1 MNKGIVNDVWRVV
14 PEFAQNDNYFSM
26 AVTFSEYKIKCDLHS
41 WTTDWIEV
49 CKSMDQ
55 SGLFAN
61 QYKTNMENNNA

>member
-1 MNKGIVNDVWRVV
+1 
-14 PEFAQNDNYFSM
+14 M